1 MKAEK
6 RTELDGEEYKIP
18 RPRLPHIDP
27 GRGREEPPT
36 RASDIG
42 GGRLA
47 KKLETTDDPGLRS
60 IADDLRELK
69 ELLAAEETFDD
80 PAVGRKLLELGERA
94 QAVAVSGTATPVA
107 DKLQLLSHLLT
118 EEGRSLL
125 EGEYPEGR

>member
-1 MKAEK
+1 MTEK
-6 RTELDGEEYKIP
+6 NIRSQDLDSLISALGEGM
-18 RPRLPHIDP
+18 RSLPL
-27 GRGREEPPT
+27 E
-36 RASDIG
+36 RAISEADDWQ
-42 GGRLA
+42 
-47 KKLETTDDPGLRS
+47 KKLETTGDHDLRP

-69 ELLAAEETFDD
+69 ELLAAEETFDE

-118 EEGRSLL
+118 EEGRSIL